1 VNGYPWFFS
10 FFFLV
15 YFYLFDVG
23 KFILLF
29 YSLVYLQ
36 VGEGGMDGEMEGERV
51 RRKMDGWEEMWLI
64 DGY

>member
-1 VNGYPWFFS
+1 MDILGS
-10 FFFLV
+10 FLFFLV

-36 VGEGGMDGEMEGERV
+36 VGEGGMDGERV
-51 RRKMDGWEEMWLI
+51 RRKMDGWKEMWLI